1 MQGIVMEGR
10 GGAGV
15 KALLW
20 AGFGP
25 LLGTLSVLG
34 GFVLWPTE
42 NVFLHPDH
50 WYECMLQC
58 GVFPMGEWHYNLQD
72 VNHDSTDSTCF
83 WLGTYALFLLANT
96 AAWLGTPRLLNR
108 HAYLACF
115 LSGFTI
121 MMGYWIL
128 LYLVWTQLLGLPYP
142 IPLIGAQASALWL
155 DQYKSKYQ
163 SLLTL
168 ANFCVKFSLQKDN
181 FYFTLL
187 AKNLLMILVFQMF
200 QGLVALC
207 LTLSAWL

>member
-10 GGAGV
+10 RGAR
-15 KALLW
+15 ARTLLW

-42 NVFLHPDH
+42 NVFLHPGH
-50 WYECMLQC
+50 WYQCMLQC
-58 GVFPMGEWHYNLQD
+58 GVFPMGEWHYNSQD
-72 VNHDSTDSTCF
+72 VNHESADSKCF

-115 LSGFTI
+115 LSGFII
-121 MMGYWIL
+121 MMGYWVV

-142 IPLIGAQASALWL
+142 IPLIGAQASALWTSTNPNIPYSQL
-155 DQYKSKYQ
+155 SVKPPIIQ
-163 SLLTL
+163 S
-168 ANFCVKFSLQKDN
+168 FGSFGFFGS
-181 FYFTLL
+181 FGSF
-187 AKNLLMILVFQMF
+187 
-200 QGLVALC
+200 GLFG
-207 LTLSAWL
+207 